1 MEACVFDLLLATWD
15 VLDSY
20 PSGALNIGVC
30 LFIWYMG
37 SKFRDL
43 GVGVSAGG
51 VIGKLPSDNVCYN
64 SCL

>member
-43 GVGVSAGG
+43 GEEGW
-51 VIGKLPSDNVCYN
+51 
-64 SCL
+64 

>member
-43 GVGVSAGG
+43 GGG
-51 VIGKLPSDNVCYN
+51 GECWRVIGKLPSDNVYYN